1 MRALASLIC
10 GYIFGW
16 GLFVSGMMRP
26 DKVLGFLDVF
36 AIPSGQWDPSLA
48 VVMAVALGVTGVG
61 YALARQRTPVFEETN
76 QWPTQ
81 SAIDR
86 PLVTG
91 SVLFGVGWGLV
102 GLCPG
107 PAIANLATLST
118 PVIVFVVAMALG
130 TLAHDLWYARGAA
143 GSGVL
148 WIIDVTARK
157 AVSRVTGVGNET
169 YLLALIPP
177 S

>member
-1 MRALASLIC
+1 MMRVLASLIC
-10 GYIFGW
+10 GYVFGW
-16 GLFVSGMMRP
+16 GLFISGMMRP

-36 AIPSGQWDPSLA
+36 AIPRGQWDPSLA
-48 VVMAVALGVTGVG
+48 VVMAAALAVTGVG
-61 YALARQRTPVFEETN
+61 YALARRRTPIFEEKN

-86 PLVTG
+86 PLVAG

-143 GSGVL
+143 GSEP
-148 WIIDVTARK
+148 
-157 AVSRVTGVGNET
+157 S
-169 YLLALIPP
+169 LAPA
-177 S
+177 SADG